1 MLLFQVMFFSCFPA
15 SLYSRLHPPG
25 WCILPL
31 LERQHRDT
39 WTRLRDMMSGAAA
52 GARALMQIL
61 VIMQVRVMC
70 NIVKLKVSLQVWV
83 TLRICNCSGLR
94 SHYRSG
100 QGQG

>member
-39 WTRLRDMMSGAAA
+39 WARLRDMMAGAAA
-52 GARALMQIL
+52 GAVPRKIQIGKKCQKIHL
-61 VIMQVRVMC
+61 SSYRKPRFVTFF
-70 NIVKLKVSLQVWV
+70 SLFMA
-83 TLRICNCSGLR
+83 
-94 SHYRSG
+94 HF
-100 QGQG
+100 